1 MFGMFGQMMGQLQ
14 QPLPQ
19 DAGKPK
25 HKSGMFGGGKPD
37 WVSAI
42 AAGLGALSAAR
53 GNPAGQIGLQ
63 MLNQRLGQ
71 KREDQQYER
80 KQADEWNMWQRQ
92 QQWKLEHPETANN
105 DTANDYAFWQSK
117 LSPAEFEQW
126 KQSQYDPVVTTAYGP
141 ILRSQL
147 TGGMKQG
154 SLPPVLSDKDFETQ
168 GGPAAPPPA
177 RFPGGP
183 F

>member
-1 MFGMFGQMMGQLQ
+1 MFGMFGPLMGQLQ

-53 GNPAGQIGLQ
+53 GNPAGQIGIQ

-71 KREDQQYER
+71 KREDQQYEQR
-80 KQADEWNMWQRQ
+80 RQAELQDYGK
-92 QQWKLEHPETANN
+92 KLEMQAQYQQPRVN
-105 DTANDYAFWQSK
+105 DTVEDYNFRVQK
-117 LSPAEFEQW
+117 LGQEAADDWLRNPA
-126 KQSQYDPVVTTAYGP
+126 QYVNIPGVGLVQMPRVGAPQQNNAKPVGKLTP
-141 ILRSQL
+141 IE
-147 TGGMKQG
+147 
-154 SLPPVLSDKDFETQ
+154 DE
-168 GGPAAPPPA
+168 GGPSPLGSGGFS
-177 RFPGGP
+177 FP